1 MTDRL
6 RAALRDHVGFE
17 IEPDQPSSE
26 STVARA

>member
-17 IEPDQPSSE
+17 IEPDQESKASS
-26 STVARA
+26 VARR